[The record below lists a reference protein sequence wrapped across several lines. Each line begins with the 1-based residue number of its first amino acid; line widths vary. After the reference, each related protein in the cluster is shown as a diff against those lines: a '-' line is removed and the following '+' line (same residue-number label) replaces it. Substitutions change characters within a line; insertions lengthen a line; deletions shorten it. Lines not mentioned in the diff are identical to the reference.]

1 MWIGTEPSFR
11 NDTYR
16 TELPGQLWIQHT
28 SDRRQMHHALE
39 TEIIELEQVEIRT
52 HAAASD
58 SSWHLAEAKAWLAD
72 SIIEFGLGID
82 SINLVAVF

>member
-1 MWIGTEPSFR
+1 
-11 NDTYR
+11 
-16 TELPGQLWIQHT
+16 
-28 SDRRQMHHALE
+28 MHHALE

-82 SINLVAVF
+82 SINLVAVFWHSGKWNKTVDVPSESFDRIVNVVYKEVLIR